1 MDWTTG
7 TMGPL
12 LHEQHLPAHE
22 LIALIRSLADQVVQ
36 SRLDHGDS
44 GLQAEAV
51 LAQSAPVFASLY
63 GLTRATQLDA
73 KESRARTQD
82 ARLEMDAAHLRL
94 QVRSLPWPGLA
105 AQRSRVRQ
113 TLPVRRICC
122 SSATTSSV
130 RFVPPRSTRTSTES
144 GELSA
149 HSMIEEMGSL
159 PARSSEY
166 QNLPLLDLDD
176 LRHLAASEQPPAG
189 LEVPLPEGDSDEAAH
204 RLMLA
209 RLAFELAERKR

>member
-1 MDWTTG
+1 
-7 TMGPL
+7 MGPL
-12 LHEQHLPAHE
+12 LHEQHLPAQE

-36 SRLDHGDS
+36 SRLDDTDPDT
-44 GLQAEAV
+44 LQAEAV

-94 QVRSLPWPGLA
+94 QRNHIEREIRA
-105 AQRSRVRQ
+105 A
-113 TLPVRRICC
+113 
-122 SSATTSSV
+122 
-130 RFVPPRSTRTSTES
+130 
-144 GELSA
+144 
-149 HSMIEEMGSL
+149 EEY
-159 PARSSEY
+159 SSEY
-166 QNLPLLDLDD
+166 QSLPLLDLDQ
-176 LRHLAASEQPPAG
+176 LRHLAASAQPPAG

-209 RLAFELAERKR
+209 RLAFELAERKRFEEERKELGAVKAKLVKENEVKKARLEELEQQLTDFVNKAKGIQAKMQDEPTAA